1 MACSFGI
8 VAFVMLIAL
17 SAWQL
22 LSQHTALLQVEG
34 VGSLSA
40 AQASGV
46 DSSRPDDLSSILQRL
61 L

>member
-1 MACSFGI
+1 MACSCSL
-8 VAFVMLIAL
+8 ATFVMLTAL
-17 SAWQL
+17 LAWQL
-22 LSQHTALLQVEG
+22 LSQPMALLQVEG

-40 AQASGV
+40 AQASGA

>member
-1 MACSFGI
+1 
-8 VAFVMLIAL
+8 MLIAL

-22 LSQHTALLQVEG
+22 LSQDMALLQVEG

-40 AQASGV
+40 AQASGA
-46 DSSRPDDLSSILQRL
+46 DSNRPDDLSSILQRL